1 MIFPVWALFGSAS
14 AVLSATMLLVQE
26 RFKVNGYVMAVW
38 CKIVC
43 ATVLIPFVIVQGLP
57 PDPLFYAYVCSGAV
71 IWAVSDVIFFNS
83 ISKAGGGTISRLIPT
98 SVIFSFLLWFVFDPG
113 LLDKYFAM
121 PVRSGL
127 IFLVLCLFA
136 LFAAQLK
143 KCEVSMRALRLVWF
157 VLLAAVIGPV
167 LTKKATLH
175 AALAKGPASYVFV
188 EAVTMLSLWLVYYVV
203 KKPVSRAAFFARP
216 AWTGGII
223 VGSAMVCMVLLDIMA
238 YYYVDNPAYISALN
252 LLDSVLILLFYRFIK
267 HKDKGNIRAGLGVVA
282 CAVALI
288 ILKAGV

>member
-1 MIFPVWALFGSAS
+1 MMFPVWAVFGSAS

-26 RFKVNGYVMAVW
+26 RFKVNGYVMAFW
-38 CKIVC
+38 CKVVC
-43 ATVLIPFVIVQGLP
+43 ATALIPFVIVQGLP
-57 PDPLFYAYVCSGAV
+57 RDPLFYAYVCSGAV

-83 ISKAGGGTISRLIPT
+83 ISRAGAGAISRLIPA
-98 SVIFSFLLWFVFDPG
+98 SVIFSFLLWFAVEPG
-113 LLDKYFAM
+113 LLDKYFAV

-136 LFAAQLK
+136 FSAAQLK
-143 KCEVSMRALRLVWF
+143 KCEVSMRALRMIWF
-157 VLLAAVIGPV
+157 VLLAAVVGPL

-175 AALAKGPASYVFV
+175 APLAKGPASYVFV
-188 EAVTMLSLWLVYYVV
+188 EALSMMTLWLLYYAV
-203 KKPVSRAAFFARP
+203 KKPVSRAAFFEKQ
-216 AWTGGII
+216 AWQGGII
-223 VGSAMVCMVLLDIMA
+223 VGSAMVLMVALDIMA
-238 YYYVDNPAYISALN
+238 YYYVDNPAYVSALN

-282 CAVALI
+282 CAIALI